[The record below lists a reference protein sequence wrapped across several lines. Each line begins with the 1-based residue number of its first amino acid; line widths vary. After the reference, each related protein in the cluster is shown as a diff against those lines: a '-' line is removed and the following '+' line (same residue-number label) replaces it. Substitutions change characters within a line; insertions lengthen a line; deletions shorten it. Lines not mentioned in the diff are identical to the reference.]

1 MYYYSSTPRT
11 TTNENCI
18 NNFLG
23 GEKGLSRKR
32 YFVWNNGWN
41 NYVCFDRLPQYGG
54 NQVQY
59 QGYQICS

>member
-23 GEKGLSRKR
+23 GEKGGR
-32 YFVWNNGWN
+32 YFAWNVGWN

-54 NQVQY
+54 NQEQY
-59 QGYQICS
+59 QGYQTFT